1 MRLFTEKQNAMLGAV
16 LAKDAIKT
24 RSQAG
29 RSLAYIEGWWAIS
42 EANRIFGFDG
52 WDTETT
58 LMQCVAERPREIGAA
73 KREGWGVSYVA
84 KVRVKVGDIVR
95 EGFGS
100 GHGIDVDLG
109 LAHESAAKEAETDA
123 RKRALMTFG
132 NQFGLALYDKD
143 RADVGAASE
152 VHDERHVA
160 AAAQPPA
167 PAPAPTT
174 QEPPAAEEKPKPP
187 SYVPADQRVLTP
199 EERKARDEKR
209 AAEEEQKRLNESND
223 LRISNVDEWRDLYKK
238 ARDGLISVNQA
249 EIDHNVKK
257 QTYLAFKVRLTPS
270 DRAAIDKAVWN
281 MDDLIK
287 KLKTDA
293 AKAQRAGGKRA
304 A

>member
-1 MRLFTEKQNAMLGAV
+1 MSFTGQQVEMLSAV
-16 LAKDAIKT
+16 LPKSAFKT

-29 RSLAYIEGWWAIS
+29 RSFDYVTGHHVVS

-52 WDTETT
+52 WSTETT
-58 LMQCVAERPREIGAA
+58 LMQCVAERPRKIGEA

-132 NQFGLALYDKD
+132 NQFGLALYGKD
-143 RADVGAASE
+143 RADVGAASD

-160 AAAQPPA
+160 AAQSPAPA

-174 QEPPAAEEKPKPP
+174 QEPAAAEEKPKPP
-187 SYVPADQRVLTP
+187 SYVPADQKLLTP
-199 EERKARDEKR
+199 AERKARDEKR
-209 AAEEEQKRLNESND
+209 AAEEAEKRLNESND
-223 LRISNVDEWRDLYKK
+223 LRIRNVDQWRDLYAL
-238 ARDGLISVNQA
+238 ARDGKMPLNQV
-249 EIDHNVKK
+249 EIQHNAMK
-257 QTYLAFKVRLTPS
+257 QTYLAYKVRLVPE
-270 DRAAIDKAVWN
+270 DRAALDKAVWM

-287 KLKTDA
+287 KLKTNA
-293 AKAQRAGGKRA
+293 AKEQRAGGKRA